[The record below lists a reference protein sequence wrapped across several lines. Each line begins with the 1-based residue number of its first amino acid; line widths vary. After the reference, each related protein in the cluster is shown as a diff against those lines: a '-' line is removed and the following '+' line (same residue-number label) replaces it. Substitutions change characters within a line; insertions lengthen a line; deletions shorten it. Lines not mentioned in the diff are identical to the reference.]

1 MPENL
6 VAQRQNKKIEDL
18 LYDDARRKKEKQADI
33 ERQQQL
39 K

>member
-18 LYDDARRKKEKQADI
+18 LYDDARRKKEKQADL
-33 ERQQQL
+33 ERQQQS

>member
-18 LYDDARRKKEKQADI
+18 LYDDARRKKEK
-33 ERQQQL
+33 
-39 K
+39 